1 MHDQAGPNGVPRIE
15 IAIPVD
21 KLKRLKR
28 VDSGARMDID
38 VWRTVM
44 QVSVH
49 QEFDVTVTA
58 VAPVG
63 SKVAIDGGGIGF
75 IDQVKH
81 PSWWD
86 VNVAPPQ
93 IGDRLHVVVLDL
105 DRDPPRLSALRKDM
119 DIARRLTGRDAPA
132 RDTPDVTSLGDRR

>member
-1 MHDQAGPNGVPRIE
+1 M
-15 IAIPVD
+15 
-21 KLKRLKR
+21 K
-28 VDSGARMDID
+28 
-38 VWRTVM
+38 
-44 QVSVH
+44 VSAH

-58 VAPVG
+58 VASVG

-93 IGDRLHVVVLDL
+93 IGDRLQVVVLNP
-105 DRDPPRLSALRKDM
+105 DREPPRLSALQKDM
-119 DIARRLTGRDAPA
+119 DIARRLTGRDAAA
-132 RDTPDVTSLGDRR
+132 RDTPDGTSLGGRR